1 MPVKI
6 DNLSGLNY
14 DDEIEFNEKEL
25 QELILF
31 NGFPINTETF
41 PTSSD
46 YIWSFYTASSVEN
59 LNSSN
64 PSGDVA
70 FQDFTQSIATLWEPS
85 GWYGQP
91 DIGTFNTNGI
101 TTTNGISTA
110 INKVTTWCV
119 INRLGLG
126 DEGGPGEGGGT
137 FGFNDNFFQG
147 HTELVLLGLEHLTSS
162 IYENAQACVGLNAS
176 SFNSHMWKNGITPL
190 VASAR
195 TDPVFQTRHAHEGET
210 NEKVMWTSS
219 DASAQT
225 QVVGYGLGG
234 TDSNTTIT
242 RGATPSQFTGPYGGP
257 SASRSPFIHSTAP
270 IPNHPTD
277 GTSTDRFI
285 YAEESEASSVDYR
298 VVRTPQRI
306 FSFHSSQGI
315 SRKFIGFYYH
325 AYSNHNA
332 FGDMAQQVVNGE
344 SYITTVWATQYRQTS
359 LRTTNYTH
367 NNSGTVF
374 NNHLVRFVGA
384 IGSLFVQLQKPPTF
398 VGGIKLS
405 DIGTYISQGNT
416 SHWSEFNGFFSDW
429 KSKVLEVPDSAFDY
443 EGEITV
449 DDDGPLSASY
459 IKFPPSDF
467 EQSKLNGM
475 YFYIVTS
482 PPTHEKTDISFANLQ
497 IAEYDNAFVPQSI
510 LDQLE

>member
-6 DNLSGLNY
+6 NNLSGLDY
-14 DDEIEFNEKEL
+14 ADEIEFNEKEL

-31 NGFPINTETF
+31 NGYPINTETF
-41 PTSSD
+41 PSSSD

-64 PSGDVA
+64 PSGVVA
-70 FQDFTQSIATLWEPS
+70 FQDFTQSIATLWDPS
-85 GWYGQP
+85 GWYGRP
-91 DIGTFNTNGI
+91 DFNTFAANGL
-101 TTTNGISTA
+101 TGIDSFSTA
-110 INKVTTWCV
+110 LNKVTTWCIV
-119 INRLGLG
+119 NRLGLG
-126 DEGGPGEGGGT
+126 DSST
-137 FGFNDNFFQG
+137 FNINGNLLQA
-147 HTELVLLGLEHLTSS
+147 HAEAVILGLESLTSS
-162 IYENAQACVGLNAS
+162 IYENAQACVGNNAS
-176 SFNSHMWKNGITPL
+176 AGQSIMWKNGHL
-190 VASAR
+190 VLGSF
-195 TDPVFQTRHAHEGET
+195 TEPIFQTLHLHEGET
-210 NEKVMWTSS
+210 NTKVWWTSS
-219 DASAQT
+219 DASDLN
-225 QVVGYGLGG
+225 QVKGYGLGG
-234 TDSNTTIT
+234 TDSNTTSVA
-242 RGATPSQFTGPYGGP
+242 GATPSQFTGPYGGP

-277 GTSTDRFI
+277 GTSRDRFI

-306 FSFHSSQGI
+306 FSFHPSQGV

-325 AYSNHNA
+325 AYSNSNA
-332 FGDMAQQVVNGE
+332 FESMAQQVVNGE

-374 NNHLVRFVGA
+374 NNRLVRFVGFG
-384 IGSLFVQLQKPPTF
+384 GSNVILQKPPTF

-405 DIGTYISQGNT
+405 DIGTYISQGTT
-416 SHWSEFNGFFSDW
+416 SHWSEFNGVFSDW

-443 EGEITV
+443 EGERFF
-449 DDDGPLSASY
+449 DDDAAS
-459 IKFPPSDF
+459 IPTTLPPSDF

-497 IAEYDNAFVPQSI
+497 IAEHDNASLPQSI

>member
-6 DNLSGLNY
+6 DNLSGLSY
-14 DDEIEFNEKEL
+14 DDEIEFNSASLEEVV
-25 QELILF
+25 LF
-31 NGFPINTETF
+31 NGFPVNTEIF

-70 FQDFTQSIATLWEPS
+70 FQDFTQSIATLWDPS
-85 GWYGQP
+85 GWYGEP
-91 DIGTFNTNGI
+91 DLNGFVN
-101 TTTNGISTA
+101 NGLSDLNLLSTA
-110 INKVTTWCV
+110 LNKVTTWCIV
-119 INRLGLG
+119 NRLGLG
-126 DEGGPGEGGGT
+126 DNLT
-137 FGFNDNFFQG
+137 FIQNNNLLQA
-147 HTELVLLGLEHLTSS
+147 HAEAVILGLENLTSS
-162 IYENAQACVGLNAS
+162 IYENAQANVGNNAEQGTS
-176 SFNSHMWKNGITPL
+176 RMWRNGHAQVGSFTE
-190 VASAR
+190 
-195 TDPVFQTRHAHEGET
+195 PVFQTLHSHEGET
-210 NEKVMWTSS
+210 TTNVWWTSS

-225 QVVGYGLGG
+225 QVAGYGLGG

-374 NNHLVRFVGA
+374 NNRLVRFTGF
-384 IGSLFVQLQKPPTF
+384 GNSFVKLQKPPTF

-443 EGEITV
+443 EGEI
-449 DDDGPLSASY
+449 
-459 IKFPPSDF
+459 
-467 EQSKLNGM
+467 
-475 YFYIVTS
+475 
-482 PPTHEKTDISFANLQ
+482 SFN
-497 IAEYDNAFVPQSI
+497 DNAASI
-510 LDQLE
+510 STTLPPRDRDWETYYLG